1 MSLFTHQKMT
11 KKPGTKFRRSTG
23 DFSKSFQ
30 FKNILTT
37 KKWAVPAYI
46 RGFDSF
52 KPPMSR
58 FCLWKAALFTRFWS
72 LHLPFLAWLTRFWS
86 LHLPFL
92 AWLTRFWSRNF
103 SQGDLIYEVLISGKT
118 IYIYYI
124 YNVYTRFWSRLRH
137 SDGLLFAR
145 SWSHSVR
152 FRPAPMHEVLISL
165 LAWRRELIHEVCI
178 SPRCAEPPKRDQN
191 LVNGVTLGEA
201 GGGHQMWFTFIKK
214 QQDIGNQIGRF
225 LRKTLIFAGKEA
237 EKTGVFR
244 IREVEIHKKRW
255 KVIILYRVY
264 R

>member
-1 MSLFTHQKMT
+1 MYLLIRGFDLSFRTEIRWFTRPMSLFTHQKMT

-86 LHLPFL
+86 
-92 AWLTRFWSRNF
+92 RNF

-124 YNVYTRFWSRLRH
+124 YIMYIRGFDLASDTQTGCYLRGLDLTQSDFGLLQCTRFWSLC
-137 SDGLLFAR
+137 
-145 SWSHSVR
+145 
-152 FRPAPMHEVLISL
+152 
-165 LAWRRELIHEVCI
+165 WR
-178 SPRCAEPPKRDQN
+178 D
-191 LVNGVTLGEA
+191 A
-201 GGGHQMWFTFIKK
+201 GSWFTRFVSLPDARNLQNEIK
-214 QQDIGNQIGRF
+214 
-225 LRKTLIFAGKEA
+225 TS
-237 EKTGVFR
+237 
-244 IREVEIHKKRW
+244 
-255 KVIILYRVY
+255 
-264 R
+264 